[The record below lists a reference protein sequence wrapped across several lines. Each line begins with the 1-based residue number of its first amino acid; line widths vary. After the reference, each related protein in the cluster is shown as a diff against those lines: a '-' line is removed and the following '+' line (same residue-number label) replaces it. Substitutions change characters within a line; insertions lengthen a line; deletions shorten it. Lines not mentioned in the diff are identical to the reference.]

1 MKPARTPEK
10 GGKTVANSLLI
21 PLNDSI
27 ASRAVVDFLINLPLN
42 FAECYITFIHVFRK
56 PTSGEE
62 LMGKKFMDEQP
73 AKYKSLLENARQRL
87 ISAKNFPPDQIEIRL
102 LTAQYPSVTEG
113 IIDFFKKGQY
123 DMVVIG
129 RKKMSKSEEFI
140 MGDISVKLIRS
151 LDRTSVLVVKSG

>member
-1 MKPARTPEK
+1 
-10 GGKTVANSLLI
+10 VANSLLI
-21 PLNDSI
+21 QLNDSI
-27 ASRAVVDFLINLPLN
+27 ASRTVVDFLINMPLSPV
-42 FAECYITFIHVFRK
+42 ECHITLIHVFRK

-73 AKYKSLLENARQRL
+73 SKFNALLEKTKQRL
-87 ISAKNFPPDQIEIRL
+87 ISEKGFDPDQIDIQL
-102 LTAQYPSVTEG
+102 LTDQYPSVTEG

-140 MGDISVKLIRS
+140 LGDISVKLVRS
-151 LDRTSVLVVKSG
+151 LEKTSILIVKLG

>member
-1 MKPARTPEK
+1 M
-10 GGKTVANSLLI
+10 ANSLLI

-27 ASRAVVDFLINLPLN
+27 ASRAVVDFVINLSLN
-42 FAECYITFIHVFRK
+42 PAENRITLVHVFRM

-73 AKYKSLLENARQRL
+73 AKFKALLENARQRF
-87 ISAKNFPPDQIEIRL
+87 IAEKGFAPEQVDIVL
-102 LTAQYPSVTEG
+102 LTDPYPSVTEG
-113 IIDFFKKGQY
+113 IIDFIRKGKY

-140 MGDISVKLIRS
+140 MGDISVKLVRS
-151 LDRTSVLVVKSG
+151 LDKTSILVVKAG

>member
-1 MKPARTPEK
+1 LEK
-10 GGKTVANSLLI
+10 GRGIALANSLLI

-27 ASRAVVDFLINLPLN
+27 ASRAVVDFLINMSLDPDGCHISL
-42 FAECYITFIHVFRK
+42 IHVFLK

-73 AKYKSLLENARQRL
+73 AKFKALLEK
-87 ISAKNFPPDQIEIRL
+87 AKNRLVSEKGFEPDQIKIQL
-102 LTAQYPSVTEG
+102 LTEPYPSVTEG
-113 IIDFFKKGQY
+113 IIDFFNKGQY

-140 MGDISVKLIRS
+140 LGDISVKLVRS
-151 LDRTSVLVVKSG
+151 LDKTSILVVKHG